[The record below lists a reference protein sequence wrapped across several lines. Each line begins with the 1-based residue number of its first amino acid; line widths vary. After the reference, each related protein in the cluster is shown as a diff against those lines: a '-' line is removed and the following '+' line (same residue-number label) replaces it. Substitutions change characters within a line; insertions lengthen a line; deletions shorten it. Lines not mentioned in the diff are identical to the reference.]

1 MKGIIQTFLLI
12 ILVTFVSRAN
22 AGVLIEPVIGYNFG
36 TSLDVEDDEE
46 YTGGTGLA
54 YGGRIGYQQLGLQ
67 LGLDYLSSSVDMKDD
82 DFDKNV
88 DMSEWAAFVGFEFP
102 VLVRVYAGYIF
113 SATATSES
121 QGLDLEMNKGTGTKI
136 GVGFTG
142 LPFVDLNVEYRTGSF
157 KDYDIGTTTVDDKVN
172 YKSIMLSA
180 SLPFNL

>member
-12 ILVTFVSRAN
+12 ILVTFVSRTN
-22 AGVLIEPVIGYNFG
+22 AGVLIEPVVGYNLG
-36 TSLDVEDDEE
+36 TSFDVENSDE

-54 YGGRIGYQQLGLQ
+54 YGARLGYQQLGLQ
-67 LGLDYLSSSVDMKDD
+67 LGLDYLNSSVDMNDD

-102 VLVRVYAGYIF
+102 ILFRVYAGYIF
-113 SATATSES
+113 SASGTTELGGADIE
-121 QGLDLEMNKGTGTKI
+121 LNKGSGTKV

-142 LPFVDLNVEYRTGSF
+142 LPFVDLNIEYRTGSF
-157 KDYDIGTTTVDDKVN
+157 KEYDSGNTTFDDKTS